1 MSEKR
6 IQFSN
11 VVQNQLPSYVREE
24 FPLIS
29 EFLKQY
35 YISQEFQGAPID
47 LLNNIDQYIKLNEIT
62 NLSDSVILSN
72 DLEFGTTTINIDLLQ
87 SPSGT
92 RGFPNSYGLLKINDE
107 IITYTGITTSSFTG
121 CIRGFS
127 GITTY
132 ITNNKPEQL
141 TFSSSNSAEHQ
152 GSDYNSSN
160 VLIRK
165 GDEIKNLSILF
176 LKEFL
181 IKLKK
186 QFLPGLENRKLTNQ
200 LNQNLFIKQS
210 KDFYSTRGTD
220 RSFEI
225 LFKSLYNEEVKIV
238 RPSDYL
244 FTPSS
249 ANYQVVKNLVVEAI
263 EGDPLKL
270 ENSTLKQNQY
280 GNLFTKAYA
289 PIGNISKNVSGLG
302 QTYYTLSL
310 DAGYDRD
317 SRVDGATYGAFSI
330 HPKTKL
336 IGTISAGATKT
347 YGVTNN
353 GSGNYVFT
361 GDAIGSNPTL
371 SVVVGDILI
380 FNINAS
386 GHPFRIKTINSTGT
400 SNNVTTG
407 TLTNNGAQVGTVSW
421 DTNGVAPGIYYYVCQ
436 NHTSMRGEILVSSG
450 PTTLDVDSTVGFG
463 NTGELYVTFNDNTNG
478 VVAYTSK
485 SLNQFYGCSGIT
497 KTILDKSSIGINTYA
512 YGEYFSYENV
522 GTYSTVKTKNIV
534 KLRINSVIQDLQ
546 IPTESYYYDSDDTIL
561 IKTLG
566 SRSRDFL
573 SKNWFYNVASKYEVS
588 SISLFDASDNTYR
601 INLKTNHYLKIGD
614 EIFITGTDL
623 IDKNS
628 TITDI
633 LSDKSILIKGQGLLS
648 TNIRYTIKRKILKVK
663 SNTFAASNFSTNVQN
678 VYLNQSE
685 TSDTKPDKILIS
697 SPSIPSYL
705 GQPINTKDRSI
716 TFTGTFSGESLTIV
730 DHGFYTG
737 DAIYY
742 TPQKIN
748 VNYVDS
754 NSGITST
761 GVIVKTSLFYS
772 LDSKDDSGKRVA
784 PSGGIFVIT
793 GTVGPKEVSN
803 RKPPSEGLY
812 YIKRIDSNTIKLAK
826 TKNDIYNSNFISIGN
841 TSVVDS
847 NIRPYNF
854 RLKTLKPQKL
864 LREISDPILDGESYE
879 TKPGF
884 TGILVNGVEIL
895 NYKSSDTIYYGKL
908 ETIDISTPGFGYDII
923 NPPNLFVS
931 DNVGTGA
938 TGYVSVIGSL
948 QEIRILDSGFDYIKT
963 PTVAI
968 SGGNGSGANASVN
981 MKLIDHS
988 ADFFADSGSARI
1000 GIGSTQ
1006 STIGFTTYHK
1016 FRNAEQVI
1024 YQTKSQTAVG
1034 GINTNSSYY
1043 VSVVGPSTVK
1053 LHPTQNDAIIGINTV
1068 VLSSFGI
1075 GKHTLKS
1082 VNKKSVVESITVT
1095 SPGINY
1101 QNKQKTTNI
1110 SGINTSLNQITIVN
1124 HEYNSGEKIKYT
1136 PSETAIGGLTIGTEY
1151 YVTKVDN
1158 DNFKLSQVGGTT
1170 DKEFYY
1176 RTQQYVELS
1185 SVGVGTHS
1193 FNYPDITVTLSGK
1206 IGISSIGTETF
1217 EARIQPIFRGNVSSV
1232 HLSHQGVG
1240 YGSSEVINFERVPD
1254 ISLISGKNA
1263 QLLPVINNGKIIEV
1277 LVLNSGSNYNSP
1289 PNIVING
1296 DGIGAVLTP
1305 VIQNGDLTSIKIIES
1320 GSGYTQAGTSIEV
1333 LSPGTGCKFIP
1344 RIKNWR
1350 INLFEK
1356 HFNTFTQDDGFITE
1370 GMKSEYELQYCH
1382 LYSPRKLR
1390 ETLFSTDSSGKT
1402 LYQSKDLRKTGP
1414 GGLETTPLGHS
1425 PIIGWAYDGH
1435 PIYGPYG
1442 YVTKSG
1448 GTVALMKSGYQL
1460 NSSRSSGPPT
1470 SIYPLGFFVEDY
1482 TYKNVS
1488 DETVLDENNG
1498 RFCVTPEFPKGTYAY
1513 FATINTSSIDTVLPF
1528 LGYKRPLFPYL
1539 VGENFK
1545 GIPNKFNFDPKSNQ
1559 DEYDL
1564 NNTNLL
1570 RNTEPYNLI
1579 NELVNYEYLNLPNSL
1594 NQKTDITSVTPGQIE
1609 NIGIITGGNFYKIND
1624 SIIFDETGTGGFGV
1638 MAKVSKLLGKS
1649 VNSVSVATSSINN
1662 VEISPSKNK
1671 GEYIIIC
1678 DSPHK
1683 FKNTDIINI
1692 TGLSTTSSK
1701 IEGSYSVGIG
1711 NTALLTVAGLGT
1723 TSSGISTIGITG
1735 IVTYFSVMGNFIDL
1749 RENDILSIGTER
1761 VKVLNVQPEFSRI
1774 RVLRGVDGTVAG
1786 SAHTVTTILYADPRR
1801 LIVNVG
1807 FNTSYNYKQN
1817 KQIYFDPAEVVGL
1830 GTSAGV
1836 GIGST
1841 ITISNPGAATTIFIP
1856 TKTLFIKNHNL
1867 ETGDIVTY
1875 SSNGGS
1881 GIVVEDQHN
1890 VGVGTTLSNGQ
1901 TLFVAKIDNNLIGL
1915 STVRVGLGTT
1925 GTFVGIASTVS
1936 SSTTLFFKSI
1946 GVGNTHSLKTNY
1958 EVITGE
1964 INRNLVT
1971 VSTAQT
1977 HGLETGHTV
1986 NVDINPSISTT
1997 FTLTYSDYSR
2007 KLLINPQTFN
2017 SSGINTLSS
2026 IFTVI
2031 NHGYKTGQKVLH
2043 TSTSPSQGLSNNK
2056 SYFIVRINDNSFKL
2070 SNTYFD
2076 SIQLKPSTIGISS
2089 ASSGTFSLINP
2100 PLEVY
2105 RNSTLTFDLSSS
2117 TLSYINQSTLYPA
2130 FELNFYTDENF
2141 TKLYDKNLESA
2152 TFEIQRVGV
2161 VGVSTNAKVTL
2172 TINEKTPQTLFYK
2185 LDSVYDNDLPA
2196 VKSEVN
2202 VDSEVQLNNRV
2213 ISKFSLYNG
2222 KHVITSISS
2231 TAFTYPLSMKPERS
2245 SYVSSTSSL
2254 RYETDCV
2261 HAFGPISQIEIK
2273 NKGKNY
2279 YALPEI
2285 TSIRS
2290 GIGSGAILK
2299 ISSTSIGKIKKVKI
2313 KDIGFDFASD
2323 KTVRPTAAIPQIIKV
2338 EALASFDFI
2347 GITSAGRG
2355 YSRAPKLLV
2364 LDGRT
2369 NSLVNDVDLRYSLGD
2384 SQVKIFKNTF
2394 GINNVKPI
2402 ILPTQNTNGVLI
2414 QHVGYNTTSKDV
2426 TVKLA
2431 VGFSTADS
2439 WPFAIGDKVLIEN
2452 VSIGIGSTGK
2462 GFNSQNYNYKLFT
2475 LTGVTTNLGGIGSV
2489 TYSLNGLVNDG
2500 ELVGTFSTATSSG
2513 RIIPEKHFPV
2523 FNPKLKTNNYN
2534 VGEIVKSKSSSIT
2547 GTVESWDSRN
2557 TILKISSKDQ
2567 FISGEII
2574 EGLSSKTQGFASSVT
2589 SFDTSFVVGSSS
2601 TITQG
2606 WQNIFGFLNN
2616 NLQRVQDSFYYQKFS
2631 YSLKSK
2637 VAFDTWKDP
2646 VGALNH
2652 TLGFKKF
2659 ADYQLEST
2667 LPRDKQT
2674 DMKIGLSTELGY
2686 VESVLDLTRFV
2697 NLNCVFDFD
2706 LVRENSINLN
2716 SSIISDKIIFS
2727 NRILTDYEE
2736 SIGNRVLL
2744 IDDISGLFNSNP
2756 RATAFSIVNTFK
2768 LSSVRAQKY
2777 ITFVTDR
2784 RYTAQ
2789 RQLLIVDLIHDG
2801 FFAYMN
2807 QYGRVETTYDQ
2818 GSFDFSVSGSDGQL
2832 LFYPTQSSIN
2842 DYNVTCLSYNLDD
2855 NLLSTGSTSIG
2866 GVLLI
2871 DTDSVS
2877 LSSGVTTSIVG
2888 IASTYS
2894 SVKVLVQITPDIN
2907 SNKFEFEELNIVH
2920 DGTNIELLEYGQLTT
2935 IPTAFGGS
2943 GLGTYHP
2950 YFSGSNLKIDFIP
2963 NSGVGIGT
2971 TGAVNTIQVGLANS
2985 SFSGIGTLDL
2995 KHARLEV
3002 RTTSISSSASPGLT
3016 TVGQYPNEYDAAYF
3030 VVQIVDTTNNRC
3042 QMSEV
3047 IVVDD
3052 YVDTTTSYDTYD
3064 TEFGIV
3070 QTHSGLGTIGS
3081 RVSAAGT
3088 VELLFTPIPSIAT
3101 QVKVYMNALR
3111 HQDDSRDIISF
3122 NNGTIETFFS
3132 NYTGTERDIKRS
3144 FDLKHKSDPIFERY
3158 FNGSSS
3164 SIVDLTNDTISIPN
3178 HFFVT
3183 GESVV
3188 YYQSGAGTTQ
3198 AIGIATTTIAG
3209 VGSTDKLTPGITTT
3223 NSLFIVKVDSN
3234 KIKLASSAQ
3243 NALKFVPDVLD
3254 LTSVGIGTLH
3264 RFVSTNQNAKVVIS
3278 LDNIIQS
3285 PVVSTAVTTTL
3296 ADQVFTTDDLI
3307 KFSGITSFFGG
3318 DLIKISNE
3326 IMKIEGVGIGSTN
3339 TVKVRRE
3346 WMGTS
3351 LAGYS
3356 TGQLVTKVNGNYNII
3371 DNTITFS
3378 EAPYGNTPLGTST
3391 NPPDERDWTGITTSS
3406 SFHGRSFI
3414 RSGIK
3419 NSSNDTYHKNYVF
3432 DDISSEFNG
3441 TNQNF
3446 TLKSNG
3452 VNVSG
3457 ITSDAV
3463 ILINDVFQGRGNSS
3477 TYVLNESSGIITI
3490 SFNGTAQVITS
3501 DVGISSFPK
3510 GGIIVS
3516 VGSTEGSGYQPL
3528 VSAGG
3533 TVTVSSAGTVQ
3544 SITIGNTGSGY
3555 RSAATYKILTD
3566 VSNSVGIGS
3575 TIIFL
3580 ENNNSVFSLLSLLNT
3595 GSNCSIGV
3603 GTFIEISNVITSVGS
3618 TFVQVG
3624 TAATS
3629 QYAIPSGTQA
3639 VIKISNPQTG
3649 VVNIGVSTGSVGI
3662 NTIEHVGY
3670 ATIISGGISTTV
3682 TITNAGSGYTA
3693 LSLIKTE
3700 LISHPVSSG
3709 STIIFTSNLT
3719 NVNVGNV
3726 VSVGTAITNASIVG
3740 IASTSF
3746 TIGSGSTSPSSIG
3759 IGTVITFKKN
3769 NPPYVV
3775 IDSPDSYSNIP
3786 LRYSSSSSGVG
3797 TEAKVDIVVG
3807 QGSSV
3812 IDFEVTNTGY
3822 GYRNGDILTVP
3833 VGGLTGIP
3841 TSANFREFQLTVQN
3855 IFTDEFSG
3863 WSIGELDV
3871 FDNFDELFDGNT
3883 QTFQLTKG
3891 GLIKSIVAARGS
3903 NIIVQDTLLIF
3914 INDILQVPGEGYV
3927 FSGGS
3932 IITFTEAPKVGDT
3945 SKIIFYKGSGSVD
3958 VVGRE
3963 IIETVK
3969 VGDDLTIGYDASVGQ
3984 QPYQQEEE
3992 RIVTSINSTDEVSTV
4007 SYFGPGNTEDETLLR
4022 PVVWC
4027 RQTEDKII
4035 NEKDVGKDRE
4045 LYEPNINHFGYV
4057 IKTVGVGST
4066 AIYVDNIRPFFN
4078 ARNENDTSLTFQN
4091 SITIISQENRSGA
4104 IATAVVSGLGTIS
4117 SVVISDGGAGYTTAI
4132 VSFGS
4137 TVGVDTSTRA
4147 FGSVTIGA
4155 GGTITGVAITSPGV
4169 GYTSS
4174 NPPQVLISSPNP
4186 VVETNNVSSFSG
4198 DSGVI
4203 VGFGTTTQ
4211 SFIDKFIFD
4220 FYIPQDSFLRNTT
4233 YVGTAITLSSINVND
4248 YFIVYNSNVGIGS
4261 TVLISKDVLNN
4272 IVGIGTN
4279 FVDNVYQVDT
4289 AFTTQST
4296 VAGIGL
4302 THVRRVFARIT
4313 DIGTINFSSTLI
4325 TFDSTVF
4332 TFDSIGSVGSAYT
4345 GIVTTS
4351 NYFGNFSWGRID
4363 LTARAESNEFN
4374 FYGDRRVGG
4383 ITTSAIVQR
4392 TKPLK
4397 FKKYLI

>member
-47 LLNNIDQYIKLNEIT
+47 LINNIDQYVKLNETT

-72 DLEFGTTTINIDLLQ
+72 DLEFGSTTINIDLRQ

-92 RGFPNSYGLLKINDE
+92 VGFPNSYGLLKINDE

-132 ITNNKPEQL
+132 ITDTRPEEL
-141 TFSSSNSAEHQ
+141 TFSSSNSAEHR
-152 GSDYNSSN
+152 GSEYGSTNN
-160 VLIRK
+160 LIKK
-165 GDEIKNLSILF
+165 GDEIKNLSVLF

-186 QFLPGLENRKLTNQ
+186 QFLPGLENRTLTSQ
-200 LNQNLFIKQS
+200 LNQNFFIKQS

-225 LFKSLYNEEVKIV
+225 LFKSLYNEDIKIV

-270 ENSTLKQNQY
+270 ENNTLRQNQY

-289 PIGNISKNVSGLG
+289 PIGNIVKTVSGLG
-302 QTYYTLSL
+302 QTYYTLSI
-310 DAGYDRD
+310 DAGYNR
-317 SRVDGATYGAFSI
+317 SAGVDGATYGAFSV

-336 IGTISAGATKT
+336 IGTISAGSTKT
-347 YGVTNN
+347 YGVTNS

-371 SVVVGDILI
+371 SVTVGDILV

-386 GHPFRIKTINSTGT
+386 GHPFRIKTTNTTGT

-407 TLTNNGAQVGTVSW
+407 TLTNNGAQVGTISW
-421 DTNGVAPGIYYYVCQ
+421 NTSGVEPGTYYYVCQ

-463 NTGELYVTFNDNTNG
+463 NTGELYVTFSDDTNG

-512 YGEYFSYENV
+512 YGEYFSSENV
-522 GTYSTVKTKNIV
+522 GTYSAVKTKNTV
-534 KLRINSVIQDLQ
+534 KLRINSVIQDLE
-546 IPTESYYYDSDDTIL
+546 IPTESYYYDSGDTVL

-566 SRSRDFL
+566 SRARDFL
-573 SKNWFYNVASKYEVS
+573 SKNWFYNVASKYEVDT
-588 SISLFDASDNTYR
+588 ISLFDASDSTYR
-601 INLKTNHYLKIGD
+601 VNLKTNHYFKTGD
-614 EIFITGTDL
+614 EIFITDNNL
-623 IDKNS
+623 VDRSSI
-628 TITDI
+628 ITDI
-633 LSDKSILIKGQGLLS
+633 LSDKSILIKGQGSLS
-648 TNIRYTIKRKILKVK
+648 TSVNYTIKRKILKVK
-663 SNTFAASNFSTNVQN
+663 SNTFAASNFSTNIQN

-685 TSDTKPDKILIS
+685 TTDVKANIILVS
-697 SPSIPSYL
+697 SPSIPSYFE
-705 GQPINTKDRSI
+705 QPIDTKDRSV
-716 TFTGTFSGESLTIV
+716 TFTGTFSGESLTITN
-730 DHGFYTG
+730 HGFYTG
-737 DAIYY
+737 DQIYY
-742 TPQKIN
+742 SPKRIN
-748 VNYVDS
+748 ANYTDL
-754 NSGITST
+754 SGVIST
-761 GVIVKTSLFYS
+761 GVVIKTSLFHS
-772 LDSKDDSGKRVA
+772 LDSKNDSGKTVD
-784 PSGGIFVIT
+784 PPEGIFVVT
-793 GTVGPKEVSN
+793 GVVDGEEVSN

-812 YIKRIDSNTIKLAK
+812 YVKRIDANTIKLAK
-826 TKNDIYNSNFISIGN
+826 TKDNIYNSIFVSIGS

-854 RLKTLKPQKL
+854 RSKTLKPQKL
-864 LREISDPILDGESYE
+864 LRAIIDPILDGKSYE

-884 TGILVNGVEIL
+884 NGILVNGVEIL

-908 ETIDISTPGFGYDII
+908 ETIDILAPGFDYDII
-923 NPPNLFVS
+923 NPPNLLIS
-931 DNVGTGA
+931 DSVGTGA

-948 QEIRILDSGFDYIKT
+948 QEIRILDSGFDYIET
-963 PTVAI
+963 PTVTI

-988 ADFFADSGSARI
+988 AEFFADSGSAKV

-1053 LHPTQNDAIIGINTV
+1053 LHPTQNDAIIGINTI

-1082 VNKKSVVESITVT
+1082 INKKSVIESITVT

-1101 QNKQKTTNI
+1101 QNKQKTTSI
-1110 SGINTSLNQITIVN
+1110 SGVSTSLNQITIIN

-1136 PSETAIGGLTIGTEY
+1136 PSGTAVGGLTTGTEY
-1151 YVTKVDN
+1151 YVTKVDD
-1158 DNFKLSQVGGTT
+1158 DNFKLSQVGDTT
-1170 DKEFYY
+1170 DREFYY

-1193 FNYPDITVTLSGK
+1193 FNYPDINVTLSGR

-1217 EARIQPIFRGNVSSV
+1217 EARIQPIFRGSVSSV
-1232 HLSHQGVG
+1232 HLSNQGVG
-1240 YGSSEVINFERVPD
+1240 YGSSEVINLEKTPD
-1254 ISLISGKNA
+1254 VSLISGKNA
-1263 QLLPVINNGKIIEV
+1263 QLLPVVNDGKIIEV

-1289 PNIVING
+1289 PNLVLNG
-1296 DGIGAVLTP
+1296 NGSGAVLTP
-1305 VIQNGDLTSIKIIES
+1305 VIQNGSLTSIEVIES
-1320 GSGYTQAGTSIEV
+1320 GNAYTQENTSITV
-1333 LSPGTGCKFIP
+1333 LSPGTGCEFIP
-1344 RIKNWR
+1344 RIKEWR
-1350 INLFEK
+1350 INLFER

-1370 GMKSEYELQYCH
+1370 GIKSEYELQYCH
-1382 LYSPRKLR
+1382 LYAPRKLR
-1390 ETLFSTDSSGKT
+1390 ETLFSTDSSGET
-1402 LYQSKDLRKTGP
+1402 LYQSKDLRKTGS
-1414 GGLETTPLGHS
+1414 GNLETTPLGHS

-1442 YVTKSG
+1442 YITKSG
-1448 GTVALMKSGYQL
+1448 GTFAPMKSGYQL
-1460 NSSRSSGPPT
+1460 NSSRISGPPT

-1498 RFCVTPEFPKGTYAY
+1498 RFCVTPEFPEGTYAY
-1513 FATINTSSIDTVLPF
+1513 FTTINTSSTDTVLPF
-1528 LGYKRPLFPYL
+1528 LGYRRPVFPYL
-1539 VGENFK
+1539 IGDNFK
-1545 GIPNKFNFDPKSNQ
+1545 GIPIEFNYNPKSNQ

-1564 NNTNLL
+1564 TTYNFL

-1579 NELVNYEYLNLPNSL
+1579 NGIVNYEYLNLPNSL
-1594 NQKTDITSVTPGQIE
+1594 NQKTDIASVTPGQIE

-1624 SIIFDETGTGGFGV
+1624 SVIFDETGTSGFGAI
-1638 MAKVSKLLGKS
+1638 AKVSKLLGKS
-1649 VNSVSVATSSINN
+1649 VNSVSVATSSITN
-1662 VEISPSKNK
+1662 VEIAPSENT

-1678 DSPHK
+1678 DNPHK

-1692 TGLSTTSSK
+1692 TGLSTTSSQ
-1701 IEGSYSVGIG
+1701 IEGFYSVGVG
-1711 NTALLTVAGLGT
+1711 TTAFLAVAGLGT
-1723 TSSGISTIGITG
+1723 TSSGISTIGVTG
-1735 IVTYFSVMGNFIDL
+1735 IVTYFNVTGNFINL
-1749 RENDILSIGTER
+1749 RENDILNIGAER

-1786 SAHTVTTILYADPRR
+1786 SAHTVTTIFYSDPRR
-1801 LIVNVG
+1801 LVINAG

-1830 GTSAGV
+1830 GTLAGV

-1867 ETGDIVTY
+1867 ETGDAVTY

-1881 GIVVEDQHN
+1881 GIVVQDQHN

-1901 TLFVAKIDNNLIGL
+1901 TLFVAKIDNDLIGL

-1936 SSTTLFFKSI
+1936 SSTTLFFISI

-1977 HGLETGHTV
+1977 HGLETGHV
-1986 NVDINPSISTT
+1986 VDVDINPSISTT

-2017 SSGINTLSS
+2017 SSGINTSS
-2026 IFTVI
+2026 SAITI
-2031 NHGYKTGQKVLH
+2031 LNHGYKTGQKVLH
-2043 TSTSPSQGLSNNK
+2043 TSTSPSQGLSDNK
-2056 SYFIVRINDNSFKL
+2056 SYFIVRINDDSFKL
-2070 SNTYFD
+2070 SNTFFD
-2076 SIQLKPSTIGISS
+2076 SFQLKPSIVGISS

-2105 RNSTLTFDLSSS
+2105 RDSTVTFDVSSS
-2117 TLSYINQSTLYPA
+2117 TLSYTNQSTSYPA

-2141 TKLYDKNLESA
+2141 TKLYDKNLESSV
-2152 TFEIQRVGV
+2152 FEIQRVGT
-2161 VGVSTNAKVTL
+2161 VGVSTNARVIL
-2172 TINEKTPQTLFYK
+2172 TVDKKTPQTLFYK
-2185 LDSVYDNDLPA
+2185 LDSVYDSDLPT

-2202 VDSEVQLNNRV
+2202 IDSEVQQNNRV

-2231 TAFTYPLSMKPERS
+2231 TEFTYPLSVKPERS

-2261 HAFGPISQIEIK
+2261 HAFGSISQVEIK
-2273 NKGKNY
+2273 DKGRNY
-2279 YALPEI
+2279 YTLPGI
-2285 TSIRS
+2285 TSVES
-2290 GIGSGAILK
+2290 GIGSGAILEV
-2299 ISSTSIGKIKKVKI
+2299 SSASIGKIKKVKI

-2323 KTVRPTAAIPQIIKV
+2323 KTVRPSAAIPQIIKV

-2347 GITSAGRG
+2347 GITSGGRG

-2364 LDGRT
+2364 FDGRT
-2369 NSLVNDVDLRYSLGD
+2369 NALVNDIDLRYSLGD
-2384 SQVKIFKNTF
+2384 NQVSIFKNTF
-2394 GINNVKPI
+2394 GINNIKPI

-2414 QHVGYNTTSKDV
+2414 QHVGYNTTNKNV

-2439 WPFAIGDKVLIEN
+2439 WPFTVGDRVLIEN
-2452 VSIGIGSTGK
+2452 VSVGIGSTGK

-2489 TYSLNGLVNDG
+2489 TYSLDGLVNDG
-2500 ELVGTFSTATSSG
+2500 ENVGTFSTATSSG
-2513 RIIPEKHFPV
+2513 RIIPEKYFPT
-2523 FNPKLKTNNYN
+2523 FNPILKTNNYA
-2534 VGEIVKSKSSSIT
+2534 VGEIVKSKPSSVT
-2547 GTVESWDSRN
+2547 GTVESWDSKN
-2557 TILKISSKDQ
+2557 TILKISSREQ
-2567 FISGEII
+2567 FIVGEII
-2574 EGLSSKTQGFASSVT
+2574 EGLSSKTQGVVSDII
-2589 SFDTSFVVGSSS
+2589 SFNTSFVVGSSS
-2601 TITQG
+2601 IVTQG

-2659 ADYQLEST
+2659 SDYQLEST
-2667 LPRDKQT
+2667 LSRDNQT
-2674 DMKIGLSTELGY
+2674 DMVVGLSTELSY
-2686 VESVLDLTRFV
+2686 VESVLDLTRFI

-2706 LVRENSINLN
+2706 LVKENSINLE
-2716 SSIISDKIIFS
+2716 STIISDKIIFS
-2727 NRILTDYEE
+2727 SRILTDYEE

-2756 RATAFSIVNTFK
+2756 RGTAFSVVNTFN
-2768 LSSVRAQKY
+2768 LSSTRAQKY
-2777 ITFVTDR
+2777 ITFVADR

-2801 FFAYMN
+2801 SFAYMN
-2807 QYGRVETTYDQ
+2807 QYGRIETTYDQ
-2818 GSFDFSVSGSDGQL
+2818 GSFDFSISGSDGQL
-2832 LFYPTQSSIN
+2832 LFYPTLSSIN
-2842 DYNVTCLSYNLDD
+2842 DYNITCLSYNLDD

-2907 SNKFEFEELNIVH
+2907 SNEFEFEELNIVH

-2935 IPTAFGGS
+2935 IPTAFGSS

-2950 YFSGSNLKIDFIP
+2950 YYSGSNLKIDFIP

-2971 TGAVNTIQVGLANS
+2971 TGAINIIQVGLANS

-2995 KHARLEV
+2995 KHAKIEV
-3002 RTTSISSSASPGLT
+3002 RTTSISSSGSPGLT

-3030 VVQIVDTTNNRC
+3030 VVQVVDTTNNRC

-3052 YVDTTTSYDTYD
+3052 YVNTATSYDTYD

-3088 VELLFTPIPSIAT
+3088 VELLFTPIPSIDA
-3101 QVKVYMNALR
+3101 QIKVFMNALR
-3111 HQDDSRDIISF
+3111 HQDDSRDTISF

-3144 FDLKHKSDPIFERY
+3144 FDLKYKSDPIFERY
-3158 FNGSSS
+3158 FNGGSSS
-3164 SIVDLTNDTISIPN
+3164 VVDLTDNTISIPN

-3198 AIGIATTTIAG
+3198 AIGIATTTITG

-3243 NALKFVPDVLD
+3243 NALKVVPDVLD
-3254 LTSVGIGTLH
+3254 LTSVGIGTSH

-3296 ADQVFTTDDLI
+3296 SDQVFTTDDII

-3326 IMKIEGVGIGSTN
+3326 IMKIEGVGVGSTN
-3339 TVKVRRE
+3339 AIRVRRE

-3371 DNTITFS
+3371 DNIITFT

-3391 NPPDERDWTGITTSS
+3391 NSPDERDWTGISTSS

-3414 RSGIK
+3414 RSGIT
-3419 NSSNDTYHKNYVF
+3419 NSSDDTYHKNYVF
-3432 DDISSEFNG
+3432 DDISFGFNG
-3441 TNQNF
+3441 TNKNF

-3452 VNVSG
+3452 VDVSG
-3457 ITSDAV
+3457 ITSETV

-3477 TYVLNESSGIITI
+3477 TYVLNESSGITTI

-3516 VGSTEGSGYQPL
+3516 VGSTEGFGYQPL

-3533 TVTVSSAGTVQ
+3533 TVVVSSAGTVQ

-3555 RSAATYKILTD
+3555 RAAATYEILTD
-3566 VSNSVGIGS
+3566 ISNSVGIGS

-3603 GTFIEISNVITSVGS
+3603 GTFIGIGSVITSVGS
-3618 TFVQVG
+3618 TFVRIG

-3629 QYAIPSGTQA
+3629 QYTIPSGTQA
-3639 VIKISNPQTG
+3639 VIKVSNPQIG
-3649 VVNIGVSTGSVGI
+3649 IVNVSVTNNSVGVA
-3662 NTIEHVGY
+3662 TITHVGY
-3670 ATIISGGISTTV
+3670 ATIISGSISTTV
-3682 TITNAGSGYTA
+3682 TITNPGSGYT
-3693 LSLIKTE
+3693 T
-3700 LISHPVSSG
+3700 
-3709 STIIFTSNLT
+3709 T
-3719 NVNVGNV
+3719 N
-3726 VSVGTAITNASIVG
+3726 TP
-3740 IASTSF
+3740 F
-3746 TIGSGSTSPSSIG
+3746 TI
-3759 IGTVITFKKN
+3759 V
-3769 NPPYVV
+3769 
-3775 IDSPDSYSNIP
+3775 DSPDSYSNIP

-3812 IDFEVTNTGY
+3812 IDFEITNTGY
-3822 GYRNGDILTVP
+3822 GYRNDDILTVP

-3841 TSANFREFQLTVQN
+3841 TSANFSEFQITVQN
-3855 IFTDEFSG
+3855 IFTDEFNG
-3863 WSIGELDV
+3863 WSIGELEV
-3871 FDNFDELFDGNT
+3871 FDNFDELFDGST

-3891 GLIKSIVAARGS
+3891 GFIKSIVAARGS
-3903 NIIVQDTLLIF
+3903 NIVVQDTLLIF

-3927 FSGGS
+3927 FPGGS

-3958 VVGRE
+3958 VASRE

-3969 VGDDLTIGYDASVGQ
+3969 IGDDLTIGYDASIGQ
-3984 QPYQQEEE
+3984 TPYQQEDE
-3992 RIVTSINSTDEVSTV
+3992 RTVTSINSTDEVSTV
-4007 SYFGPGNTEDETLLR
+4007 PYFGPGNTADETLLR

-4035 NEKDVGKDRE
+4035 NEKGVGKDRE

-4066 AIYVDNIRPFFN
+4066 AIYVDNVRPFFN
-4078 ARNENDTSLTFQN
+4078 AQNENDTTLDFQN
-4091 SITIISQENRSGA
+4091 SITIISQENRSDA
-4104 IATAVVSGLGTIS
+4104 IGTAVVSGLGTIS
-4117 SVVISDGGAGYTTAI
+4117 SVVISDGGVGYTTAI

-4147 FGSVTIGA
+4147 FGSVIIGA

-4174 NPPQVLISSPNP
+4174 NPPQVLISSSNP
-4186 VVETNNVSSFSG
+4186 VVETNSVSSFSG

-4211 SFIDKFIFD
+4211 SSVDKLIFD

-4233 YVGTAITLSSINVND
+4233 YVGTAVTLSSIDVND
-4248 YFIVYNSNVGIGS
+4248 YFVVYNSNVGIGS
-4261 TVLISKDVLNN
+4261 TILTSRDLSNN
-4272 IVGIGTN
+4272 TIGIGTS

-4296 VAGIGL
+4296 VTGIGL
-4302 THVRRVFARIT
+4302 THVRRVFARIAG
-4313 DIGTINFSSTLI
+4313 IGTIDFSSTSI

-4332 TFDSIGSVGSAYT
+4332 TFDSSGGVGSAYT
-4345 GIVTTS
+4345 GIITTS
-4351 NYFGNFSWGRID
+4351 SYFGNFSWGRID
-4363 LTARAESNEFN
+4363 LTTRTESNEFN